1 MEDALWKLTGF
12 LLAAVLIIAV
22 PTMSMLERQ
31 DDVTRAL
38 VQAEANRFA
47 DTARDMGAISPA
59 LYERLQERLRAT
71 GMLYDIRI
79 RHESHAW
86 MPILTTTATGLTD
99 TGTFGMSTVTEG
111 EMKILSVLYPD
122 ASMPESNSERL
133 YRMHAGDLLFVE
145 VASRGETLAGAW
157 RHMFLPGRGSGIAIL
172 ARAGGMVRNETD

>member
-1 MEDALWKLTGF
+1 MEEALWKLAGF
-12 LLAAVLIIAV
+12 LLAAVLVIAV
-22 PTMSMLERQ
+22 PTMSLLERQ

-59 LYERLQERLRAT
+59 LYERLQDRLRAT

-86 MPILTTTATGLTD
+86 IPVYTTTATGLTD
-99 TGTFGMSTVTEG
+99 TGTFDMSAVTEG
-111 EMKILSVLYPD
+111 ETQILSVLYPSE
-122 ASMPESNSERL
+122 AVPSPAERL

-145 VASRGETLAGAW
+145 IASRGETLAGAW
-157 RHMFLPGRGSGIAIL
+157 RRMFLSGNGGGMAIM
-172 ARAGGMVRNETD
+172 ARAGGMVRNEAD